1 MRRFCLVCQHFF
13 FTVFARLRPRPLAGC
28 RRASRSNA
36 DERERAMPILKDL
49 KIKTNSV
56 IRHAAAPPHS
66 PVSAPSNH
74 HCSCGRMQKD
84 LGATAKE
91 IARQEK
97 RIQEYKDDPTREPED
112 VKKQEEVLAEYLA
125 GRTDEKNR
133 LGEFAETLSKFMVS
147 PARQPS
153 SRAARA
159 LHTAPNVTPPPS

>member
-1 MRRFCLVCQHFF
+1 
-13 FTVFARLRPRPLAGC
+13 
-28 RRASRSNA
+28 
-36 DERERAMPILKDL
+36 MPILKDL

-147 PARQPS
+147 AARQPS

-159 LHTAPNVTPPPS
+159 CSGSEHPRLTLVPCHCSTQEDNKAELDELKEDEQYKAAVQALADAKACLSS